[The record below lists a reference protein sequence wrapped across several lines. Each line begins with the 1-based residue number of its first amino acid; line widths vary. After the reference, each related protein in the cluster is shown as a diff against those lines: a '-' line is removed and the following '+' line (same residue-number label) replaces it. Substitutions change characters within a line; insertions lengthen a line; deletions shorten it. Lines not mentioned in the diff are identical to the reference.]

1 VIVAVKGEW
10 YGTVQKRDVRE
21 PIVRQPGEDQ
31 TMQPALWLLIGVMAL
46 LGETLHKRLFRF
58 RWVLLR
64 CLKVIRPGR
73 SAAPFY
79 RCIEA

>member
-1 VIVAVKGEW
+1 MTDDTTPTTLDITNGQ
-10 YGTVQKRDVRE
+10 G
-21 PIVRQPGEDQ
+21 QPRLTADGDGQ
-31 TMQPALWLLIGVMAL
+31 TNG
-46 LGETLHKRLFRF
+46 F

>member
-1 VIVAVKGEW
+1 
-10 YGTVQKRDVRE
+10 
-21 PIVRQPGEDQ
+21 
-31 TMQPALWLLIGVMAL
+31 MQPALWLLIGVMAL